1 MKVGYAVL
9 YEDGTLTISKEHTIL
24 PKPILKDYDKFED
37 GLRPWLLS
45 SEKIKTVRILNQV
58 KPFTV
63 YGWFYHCKNLTTLID
78 FQNLDVSDCEDFSYV
93 FHGCELLTDIS
104 SLKNWNVSN
113 GKNFSWMFYSCESL
127 ETLKGLDDW
136 NVSNSETFEDM
147 FYGCKSLIDITPL
160 KYWNVSNGI
169 NFSGMFEHCK
179 SLQNINELQNWDVS
193 NCEDFSYMFG
203 YIKNLQEI
211 FLPNTLKQIKWKIF
225 WNCNKN
231 LKIHW
236 KNKIYTYEDLLEYQE
251 F

>member
-113 GKNFSWMFYSCESL
+113 GKNFQSMFECC
-127 ETLKGLDDW
+127 KKILDVSALANW
-136 NVSNSETFEDM
+136 SVSNGEDFTNM
-147 FYGCKSLIDITPL
+147 FKSCKSLININM
-160 KYWNVSNGI
+160 KNWKMSNGQYFTEMI
-169 NFSGMFEHCK
+169 C
-179 SLQNINELQNWDVS
+179 
-193 NCEDFSYMFG
+193 NC
-203 YIKNLQEI
+203 ICLKKIQ
-211 FLPNTLKQIKWKIF
+211 LPNTLKSLNENMF
-225 WNCNKN
+225 TSCNTN
-231 LKIHW
+231 LKIYW
-236 KNKIYTYEDLLEYQE
+236 QGKIYTYDDLLEYE
-251 F
+251 TF